1 MLFIAMIYLF
11 VCLPFLCAIVQRND
25 RQFIQLVGMLINL
38 VLVLGLTILVTFG
51 LTGHV
56 IHFSD
61 GLFQKLFL
69 LKFIMLIT
77 IIQGVVLVTRRW
89 RQKWLTFELVPVTR
103 TRHWFSWWIFSGALL
118 ISVGYFLL
126 SASFWTK
133 ANFGLLT
140 PEQIVYNLRQP
151 MTGVDDGFINSFI
164 GGPVLGAITC
174 LISVFLFCNYI
185 RHLQLLVTHKITHH
199 LELKAKRFVLV
210 SVLLFCGLTTV
221 AAIKID
227 AVGFYEYLTANSP
240 FIEENY
246 VAPNKTK
253 LTFPKQKRNLIYIYA
268 ESLESTATSREM
280 GGQMKTNLLPELTA
294 LAEQEGVHFSN
305 SNRSFGGAQQLPG
318 TGWTVAGMV
327 AQTSGLPLK
336 VPVDGNSY
344 ATDKKNHFLPGVTSL
359 NNILDKHGYQQ
370 KILLG
375 SDATFGGRRSY
386 FTQHGNVQIDD
397 LLTARK
403 DGRLPEDYYVWWGY
417 EDSKLFE
424 YAKESALELSKSDQ
438 PFNLTMLTE
447 NTHHIG
453 GYPEPN
459 MSEKYGDQY
468 SNVIAFSD
476 HQIVEFIKWAQTQS
490 FYQNT
495 TIIVN
500 GDHLGMDVE
509 YYKKIP
515 ANKRHAFNLI
525 LNAPKASQ
533 VQTKNRQ
540 FSTMDMFPTT
550 LAAMGVDIKGERLG
564 LGTNLFS
571 TKKTLIEEKGLKKVD
586 KALSAK
592 SKFYNNQFIYDK

>member
-1 MLFIAMIYLF
+1 MLFIALCYIFLG
-11 VCLPFLCAIVQRND
+11 LPFLVAITQNNT
-25 RQFIQLVGMLINL
+25 QYFIQLVKALVNVLI
-38 VLVLGLTILVTFG
+38 VLGLTIGGIWL

-56 IHFSD
+56 IQFSD
-61 GLFQKLFL
+61 GLFQKRFL
-69 LKFIMLIT
+69 LKFMLMVT
-77 IIQGVVLVTRRW
+77 VIQFGVVLAKYGL
-89 RQKWLTFELVPVTR
+89 QKVIT
-103 TRHWFSWWIFSGALL
+103 IFIDTNPQKVKRFNWSVLYGALL
-118 ISVGYFLL
+118 VATGYFLL
-126 SASFWTK
+126 AASFWTK

-140 PEQIVYNLRQP
+140 PEQIVFNLRQP
-151 MTGVDDGFINSFI
+151 MEGVDGGFINSFI
-164 GGPVLGAITC
+164 GGPLLGGISC
-174 LISVFLFCNYI
+174 LLIVFLFCNYTL
-185 RHLQLLVTHKITHH
+185 RLQLVVTRQQTRYYRFKPKWFI
-199 LELKAKRFVLV
+199 LGSFVLF
-210 SVLLFCGLTTV
+210 LGLTTA

-227 AVGFYEYLTANSP
+227 AGGFYEYLTANSP
-240 FIEENY
+240 FIENHY
-246 VAPNKTK
+246 VLPTNDKLVFPNK
-253 LTFPKQKRNLIYIYA
+253 KRNIIYIYA
-268 ESLESTATSREM
+268 ESLESTATSKAM
-280 GGQMKTNLLPELTA
+280 GGQMKENLLPELTE
-294 LAEQEGVHFSN
+294 LASQEGVHFSN
-305 SNRSFGGAQQLPG
+305 TSKPFGGAQQLSG

-344 ATDKKNHFLPGVTSL
+344 GLEKNSRFLPGAVTL
-359 NNILDKHGYQQ
+359 NNILAKHGYQQ
-370 KILLG
+370 KVLLG
-375 SDATFGGRRSY
+375 SDATFGGRRAY
-386 FTQHGNVQIDD
+386 FSQHGAVQIDD

-424 YAKESALELSKSDQ
+424 YAKESALALSQSDQ

-459 MSEKYGDQY
+459 MPEKYGDQY

-476 HQIVEFIKWAQTQS
+476 HQIAEFIKWAQTQA

-500 GDHLGMDVE
+500 GDHLGMDVD
-509 YYKKIP
+509 YYQNIP
-515 ANKRHAFNLI
+515 ANKRHTFNLI
-525 LNAPKASQ
+525 LNAPKTRD

-550 LAAMGVDIKGERLG
+550 LAAMGVAVKGDRLG

-571 TKKTLIEEKGLKKVD
+571 SKKTLIEEKGFKEVD
-586 KALSAK
+586 KALSAN